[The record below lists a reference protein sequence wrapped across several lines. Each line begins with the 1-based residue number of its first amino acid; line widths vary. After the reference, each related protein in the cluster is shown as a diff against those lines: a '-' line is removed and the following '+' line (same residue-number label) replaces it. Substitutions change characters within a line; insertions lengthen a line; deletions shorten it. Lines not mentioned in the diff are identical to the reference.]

1 MDDSLCI
8 YTCKFF
14 LTESNL
20 KTHYIEN
27 YKNGW
32 KNIYIFFNN
41 YNLKSLKNN
50 GLEKNH
56 YFLNYL
62 LF

>member
-1 MDDSLCI
+1 MVE
-8 YTCKFF
+8 K
-14 LTESNL
+14 
-20 KTHYIEN
+20 
-27 YKNGW
+27 
-32 KNIYIFFNN
+32 IYIFFFNN